1 MIQGQRIKL
10 NLLEDS
16 FFINNNISE
25 VNIMEN
31 NNYYFEYKMPE
42 ALAKELLRARDSA
55 DKKLRPAEYLVKYVN
70 EQFNLLKPVKRVI
83 LY

>member
-1 MIQGQRIKL
+1 MIRGQRIKL

-42 ALAKELLRARDSA
+42 ALAKELLRSRDSA

-70 EQFNLLKPVKRVI
+70 EQLNLLKPVKRVI
-83 LY
+83 VY

>member
-1 MIQGQRIKL
+1 MQGQRIKL

-42 ALAKELLRARDSA
+42 ALAKELLRARDGA

-70 EQFNLLKPVKRVI
+70 EQLNLLKPVKRVI